1 MNKIKYYLD
10 KIVEFITVFL
20 FSLMIIITTWQV
32 ISRYILKNPSTTSE
46 EFIRFSL
53 IWLSMLAAAYVVGK
67 KSHIS
72 ITLFSDSLNSQK
84 RKIIDAFI
92 QFSFLIFAIIIL
104 IYGGLKAVS
113 LTMGQISPSL
123 NLPMGYVYLA
133 LPVSGLLIIIYSI
146 INIINIFQDK
156 RTINSI
162 DEMG

>member
-133 LPVSGLLIIIYSI
+133 LPVNGLLIIIYSI

>member
-1 MNKIKYYLD
+1 LNKIKYYLD

-133 LPVSGLLIIIYSI
+133 LPVNGLLIIIYSI

>member
-20 FSLMIIITTWQV
+20 FSLMIIITPWQV

>member
-10 KIVEFITVFL
+10 KIVEFITIFL
-20 FSLMIIITTWQV
+20 FSFMIIITTWQV

-72 ITLFSDSLNSQK
+72 ITLFSDSLSSQK

-104 IYGGLKAVS
+104 IFGGLKAVS
-113 LTMGQISPSL
+113 LTMEQISPSL

>member
-1 MNKIKYYLD
+1 
-10 KIVEFITVFL
+10 
-20 FSLMIIITTWQV
+20 
-32 ISRYILKNPSTTSE
+32 
-46 EFIRFSL
+46 
-53 IWLSMLAAAYVVGK
+53 MLAAAYVVGK